1 MNLDWTLFKQYVLPT
16 SFTSM
21 IKGYRVL
28 SWLCCTNLHSILK
41 QYLCQMV
48 LHFKLD
54 MDKKR
59 NAFIFMCWF
68 NSQHIQ
74 ISGWA
79 YIYIFMTV
87 FEYSTESK
95 HIQTSFY
102 LCAYFYQLVSTWLW
116 IKEYRGGLRFYHKN
130 LVSPVIPQ
138 YIHSWSGR
146 NTREHYSHPVDSN
159 NSHVPDISPVKSIVA
174 NIIICSVIT
183 VTIRSDFCHNS
194 KCLNCVNNIYLFNYS

>member
-1 MNLDWTLFKQYVLPT
+1 MPT

-54 MDKKR
+54 MDKKKGMLSFLCVGSIP
-59 NAFIFMCWF
+59 NTYK
-68 NSQHIQ
+68 SQA
-74 ISGWA
+74 GL
-79 YIYIFMTV
+79 IYISMTV

-138 YIHSWSGR
+138 YIHSWLGR

-159 NSHVPDISPVKSIVA
+159 NSHVPDISPVKSIA

>member
-1 MNLDWTLFKQYVLPT
+1 MPT

-54 MDKKR
+54 MDKKKGMLSFLCVGSIP
-59 NAFIFMCWF
+59 NTYK
-68 NSQHIQ
+68 SQA
-74 ISGWA
+74 GL
-79 YIYIFMTV
+79 IYISMTV

-138 YIHSWSGR
+138 YIHSWLGR

>member
-1 MNLDWTLFKQYVLPT
+1 MPT

-54 MDKKR
+54 MDKKKGMLSFLCVGSIP
-59 NAFIFMCWF
+59 NTYK
-68 NSQHIQ
+68 SQA
-74 ISGWA
+74 GL
-79 YIYIFMTV
+79 IYISMTV

-138 YIHSWSGR
+138 YIHSWLGR

-183 VTIRSDFCHNS
+183 VTIRSDFCHNR